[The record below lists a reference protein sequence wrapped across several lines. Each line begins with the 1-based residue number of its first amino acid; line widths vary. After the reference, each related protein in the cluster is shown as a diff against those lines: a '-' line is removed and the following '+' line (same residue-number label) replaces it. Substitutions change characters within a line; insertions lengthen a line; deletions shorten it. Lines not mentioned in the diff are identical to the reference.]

1 MTGLFSIIR
10 RSTFDRGGKTMKNKS
25 NSKSALDAMRR
36 AAIKAIEKAANLD
49 LEIPEW
55 QNGKIVYVNAKKKL
69 KRLRCS

>member
-1 MTGLFSIIR
+1 
-10 RSTFDRGGKTMKNKS
+10 MKNES

-55 QNGKIVYVNAKKKL
+55 RNGKIVYVNAKKKL

>member
-1 MTGLFSIIR
+1 
-10 RSTFDRGGKTMKNKS
+10 MKNES
-25 NSKSALDAMRR
+25 NSKFALDAMHR